1 MLLNVFERL
10 LLRNIVPQIQGW
22 NYANMKDARELLEGL
37 FTEQEEADL
46 EFEQVETQ
54 VKWKVKKDK
63 DCKKHNHALWEDKW
77 LVNEIDENTAKLNG
91 EDWLPD
97 VTCTCTPIPQ
107 ERDIPVSEGLRKK
120 IGKFLTQLDKE
131 EKLEFSHMTLCSKF
145 MDEASPEKG

>member
-1 MLLNVFERL
+1 MNLSVFERL

-37 FTEQEEADL
+37 FTEEEEADL

-54 VKWKVKKDK
+54 VKWKVAK
-63 DCKKHNHALWEDKW
+63 ED
-77 LVNEIDENTAKLNG
+77 G
-91 EDWLPD
+91 
-97 VTCTCTPIPQ
+97 TPIPQ

-131 EKLEFSHMTLCSKF
+131 EKLGFEHMTLCDKF
-145 MDEASPEKG
+145 GVE